1 MKVHN
6 ERRDKMTDG
15 NTYAINKHLDEREDY
30 DALQETYAELEQAE
44 ARIEELELAVR
55 YEADLA
61 QQALDARKE
70 LEAKLA
76 ELLVVVKRAVRL
88 SIDYSNFKLYA
99 MEPLERAIAAA
110 ERLTK
115 RTGG

>member
-1 MKVHN
+1 
-6 ERRDKMTDG
+6 MTDG
-15 NTYAINKHLDEREDY
+15 NTYAINKHLNDQEDY
-30 DALQETYAELEQAE
+30 DALQEVTAELEQAE
-44 ARIEELELAVR
+44 ARIEALEG
-55 YEADLA
+55 
-61 QQALDARKE
+61 
-70 LEAKLA
+70 KLA

-110 ERLTK
+110 ELTGTGNSRRRTK